1 MAALT
6 KVFTCCDC
14 GAVLPEEFSA
24 KGLGSD
30 QMMCAGCTFG
40 QLPRAERRRLPK
52 RWRDQ
57 LRRQKLLQKGGV
69 YEPRSGH

>member
-6 KVFTCCDC
+6 KVFTCCEC

-24 KGLGSD
+24 KGAGD
-30 QMMCAGCTFG
+30 EIWCAACTWAG
-40 QLPRAERRRLPK
+40 LSRAERRRLPK

-57 LRRQKLLQKGGV
+57 LRRQKELQKGGV
-69 YEPRSGH
+69 YEPRSGD